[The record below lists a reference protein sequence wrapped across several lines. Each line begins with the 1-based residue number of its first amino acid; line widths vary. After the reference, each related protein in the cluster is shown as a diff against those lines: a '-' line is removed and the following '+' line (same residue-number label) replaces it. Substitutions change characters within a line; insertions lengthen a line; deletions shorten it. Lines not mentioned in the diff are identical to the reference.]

1 MTTDPFAAFFAD
13 AHRQWRT
20 TLEQGGLGDKQEL
33 ERRWQSYLHDAD
45 RSRLKYIANQEW
57 HTTSRS
63 IK

>member
-45 RSRLKYIANQEW
+45 LDRMKYTARSKW
-57 HTTSRS
+57 HITSRF